1 MVSVPLIATVVA
13 TAFALPGALRLGDQ
27 TLVAASC
34 ATRQTLGLSH
44 YTATL
49 YVRGGESAP
58 LALLDP
64 NRAKALEIGLLSK
77 AFMPPEMPR
86 KYRRALESVLDEATM
101 TQVRAAYRELRPG
114 DSVTLAYLPQR
125 GVSVRVNGTVVAAA
139 PDHQVVESVLA
150 AWANGKPIDQHLR
163 STLVK
168 HPCPHSTTG

>member
-1 MVSVPLIATVVA
+1 MASLLLVA
-13 TAFALPGALRLGDQ
+13 TFAAAGALPAAMRIGDQ

-49 YVRGGESAP
+49 YVRAGDSAP

-64 NRAKALEIGLLSK
+64 SHSKALEIGLLSR

-101 TQVRAAYRELRPG
+101 AQLRAAYRELRPG
-114 DSVTLAYLPQR
+114 DAVTFSYLPSR
-125 GVSVRVNGTVVAAA
+125 GVSVRVNGMAVAPS
-139 PDHQVVESVLA
+139 PDHQVVETVLS
-150 AWANGKPIDQHLR
+150 AWANGKPLDQHLR
-163 STLVK
+163 AMLAK
-168 HPCPHSTTG
+168 HPCPTQTTG